1 MQGLPSN
8 FRTIRF
14 DGRSSGA
21 DFAILLPVKSRNSS
35 WLKYRK
41 SNIFSIMLCC
51 RARNFKLGI
60 CTKASSDIC
69 NSLLYYRN
77 TVVSF
82 VNFNSK
88 SRISG
93 PKFKKPNLKV
103 FRFCAHRSLS
113 GLHRKFKKD
122 NLTSLH
128 QPCPITHLWSTT
140 VRTDHLVALGEH
152 CCQCEYT
159 YRLPLWSGQQYAQS
173 ALLPCIS
180 AEYR

>member
-35 WLKYRK
+35 WPKYRR

-113 GLHRKFKKD
+113 GLHRKIQKTQSYISASALSDYASVVD
-122 NLTSLH
+122 N
-128 QPCPITHLWSTT
+128 
-140 VRTDHLVALGEH
+140 
-152 CCQCEYT
+152 CED
-159 YRLPLWSGQQYAQS
+159 RSSRSSWR
-173 ALLPCIS
+173 ALLPVRV
-180 AEYR
+180 YL